1 MNISLDWD
9 GTVTAESTGFA
20 NFVNDMRAL
29 GHKVYIVTMRYPSEC
44 VRDPMMR
51 RWAHGV
57 DGIIPTSRR
66 AKKEVLDELN
76 IKAHI
81 YIDDHPEAVNKS
93 AAELWDKP
101 SPEGTVFIVDQVT
114 GENVLMELDDP
125 EDESLID
132 AMEKVREKLLLPPP
146 PKLSPAIAVNNTSS
160 VPSSLDGKG
169 YRVKLGVFGVTGSQG
184 NFIPPLTEETLQN
197 KKQWPV
203 VESGVCSLR
212 AMKDFSIP
220 FDLVVGRVS
229 NLTAT
234 MVEGVQEVYGD
245 LVVFNND
252 SFLNKA
258 LQEENLELQFGPY
271 YLKDANGV
279 FHSLIGWGV
288 SVVTP

>member
-1 MNISLDWD
+1 MHIGLDWD

-20 NFVNDMRAL
+20 NFVNDMKTL

-66 AKKEVLDELN
+66 AKKDVVDELG
-76 IKAHI
+76 IKIHVW
-81 YIDDHPEAVNKS
+81 IDDHPEAVNKC

-114 GENVLMELDDP
+114 GENVLMKLDDP
-125 EDESLID
+125 EDESLFE
-132 AMEKVREKLLLPPP
+132 AMEKARQKLLLPPP

-169 YRVKLGVFGVTGSQG
+169 YRVKLGVFGVTGSEG

-197 KKQWPV
+197 KKQWLV
-203 VESGVCSLR
+203 ASSSFTAYNKLFINGY
-212 AMKDFSIP
+212 IP
-220 FDLVVGRVS
+220 FDLALGFVS
-229 NLTAT
+229 NLEAT
-234 MVEGVQEVYGD
+234 MVDGVQEVYGD
-245 LVVFNND
+245 LVVFNNN
-252 SFLNKA
+252 SLHRA
-258 LQEENLELQFGPY
+258 MEEKNLELQFGPF
-271 YLKDANGV
+271 YLKDASGT

-288 SVVTP
+288 SVVTA